1 MAAGIAP
8 PRISELRLTSFLSQ
22 SALQGVLRE
31 IRDKGLPAASSRR
44 SIKRAREDSVRVAT
58 SYGELFQ
65 TITIPCEDESTTDL
79 EIVSPAPFL
88 AHAFKQCPAFSK
100 YMMANHDENHSSAER
115 PWRIILYTDE
125 VSPGNQLKVDNRR
138 KVWVL
143 YWSFAEL
150 GSGLSNEVM
159 WNILTVVRS
168 STVKDVNGLTVLL
181 RYILPSFYS
190 PADFRHG
197 ITLSHNDRVFMLFSS
212 INLIVADEAAL
223 KAVWEFK
230 GASGTLPCFFCRNVV
245 LHRSDL
251 HLMDSSLVSA
261 TETDFSKFV
270 IHTDESLR
278 ATVRML
284 ETQKDLLRPKAF
296 ERLEQ
301 SVGINYRPDGLLCD
315 PAFVSLTPITSTLYD
330 WMHCYVVGG
339 VFNVEVGHL
348 MNCLAANGVSNV
360 DIQSFFQSLTFPK
373 LLSSRGITGKL
384 AFQKKIDAGDPF
396 KCSASEALSIYAPLR
411 FFIMSIDCDR
421 GSDLHKAITSYFCLA
436 SVLDHLRKSMKG
448 AIDANKLLEL
458 IMKHTCYYKSAYGED
473 SMIPKFHFSLH
484 LPSMLRAHGLLVAC
498 FVHERKHKEV
508 KRVANNMSNTQGWFE
523 SNILESVVQMH
534 LQDLADDVYMPPLCA
549 NLVKPSLAGPDLTA
563 LVHTALNTNSDVQ
576 TSPSAFIPSFQ
587 QCSIHDAVIYDAGEH
602 MAVGQ
607 VQFHALVENI
617 CVSCIT
623 RWEPAGDNTF
633 RVTDDSVLLQTS
645 LIEDVCVYIER
656 PGLIRAVI
664 PG

>member
-8 PRISELRLTSFLSQ
+8 PRISEFRLTSFLSQ

-65 TITIPCEDESTTDL
+65 TITIPLEDESTTDL
-79 EIVSPAPFL
+79 EIISPAPFL
-88 AHAFKQCPAFSK
+88 AHAVKHCPAFAK
-100 YMMANHDENHSSAER
+100 YLMDKHAETPSSAER

-168 STVKDVNGLTVLL
+168 STVKDVNGLTVLI
-181 RYILPSFYS
+181 RYILPAFYS

-197 ITLSHNDRVFMLFSS
+197 ITLSHNDHVFMLFSR

-330 WMHCYVVGG
+330 WIHCYVVGG

-360 DIQSFFQSLTFPK
+360 DIQSFFQSFTLPK

-384 AFQKKIDAGDPF
+384 AFQKKIDIGDPL

-484 LPSMLRAHGLLVAC
+484 LPSTLRAHGLLVAC

-563 LVHTALNTNSDVQ
+563 LVHIALNTNSDVQ
-576 TSPSAFIPSFQ
+576 TSPSAFISSFQ